1 MNFAPY
7 QALADALLPL
17 LPNSGDGA
25 HDLAHL
31 QRVWVSARAIAA
43 IEGGDADVLA
53 AAVLHHLR
61 DEADWEQAFQKLHR
75 ITAPGGSVWITDL
88 TEHSAIRRR

>member
-53 AAVLHHLR
+53 AAVLLHDCVAVPKSSPDRRNASRLSER
-61 DEADWEQAFQKLHR
+61 DKRGPL
-75 ITAPGGSVWITDL
+75 P
-88 TEHSAIRRR
+88 